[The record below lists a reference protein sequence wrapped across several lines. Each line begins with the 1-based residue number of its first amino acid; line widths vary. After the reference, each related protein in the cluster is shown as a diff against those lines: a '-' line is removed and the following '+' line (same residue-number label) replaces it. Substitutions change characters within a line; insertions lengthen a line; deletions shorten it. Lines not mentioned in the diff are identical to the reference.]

1 MIIYFKMTENNKKR
15 PNINNKTILFITSV
29 IIFFCVVVVLS
40 VYFANYFILSI
51 FNMRIDEWW
60 ILSLISINIILTAVT
75 EMFRFDD
82 STGGYQNLLD
92 NLKMGIFVL
101 ITILMIVLK
110 QYNVIFI
117 TNKAMLVFALILNL
131 ILIASKNIIR
141 KYLSLKNITTIRKI

>member
-1 MIIYFKMTENNKKR
+1 MTENVKKR

-40 VYFANYFILSI
+40 VYFANYFLLSI

-60 ILSLISINIILTAVT
+60 ILSLISINIILTTIT

-92 NLKMGIFVL
+92 NLKTGIFVL

>member
-1 MIIYFKMTENNKKR
+1 MTENNKKR

-92 NLKMGIFVL
+92 NFKMGIFVL